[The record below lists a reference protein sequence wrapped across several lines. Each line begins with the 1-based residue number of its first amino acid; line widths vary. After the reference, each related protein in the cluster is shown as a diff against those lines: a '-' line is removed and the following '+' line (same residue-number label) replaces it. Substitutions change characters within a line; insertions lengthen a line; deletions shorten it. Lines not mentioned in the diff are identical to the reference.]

1 MVSHCADR
9 HRRAIQICRNS
20 APTIQGSEQAVDGA
34 LQCRRTVADVT
45 GLSERLVDHRVK
57 RDDTPDEFAPLGS
70 RIRQLRAR
78 QRQHAGKPA
87 CDLCGQTGE

>member
-1 MVSHCADR
+1 M
-9 HRRAIQICRNS
+9 CRNS

-34 LQCRRTVADVT
+34 LQHRGAVAHVT

-57 RDDTPDEFAPLGS
+57 RDDPPNEFAPLGL